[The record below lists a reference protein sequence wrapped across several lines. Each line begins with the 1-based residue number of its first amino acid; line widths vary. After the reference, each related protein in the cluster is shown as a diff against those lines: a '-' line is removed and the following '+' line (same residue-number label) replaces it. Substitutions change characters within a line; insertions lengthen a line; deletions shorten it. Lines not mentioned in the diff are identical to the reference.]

1 MKNTSKESKEK
12 NTKEQLM
19 SDIHAFAQAINE
31 MSRNL
36 GTDLNTTIELYK
48 AFQLFCIHQHLE
60 QLVYKK

>member
-12 NTKEQLM
+12 NMKEQWM
-19 SDIHAFAQAINE
+19 NDIQIFAQALYEI
-31 MSRNL
+31 SRKL
-36 GTDLNTTIELYK
+36 GTDLSVTIEMYK